1 MDEVLEIKGTE
12 FNKTELKRII
22 DLIPQTDPR
31 SREYAQLLECIERY
45 IYFAN
50 VIAAAQAFIEKGE
63 QPKPQRPTDI
73 PESNIVQFAPAT
85 AAKEKLVE
93 QTEEEPEAVPE
104 YDPAV
109 VKSLLSRARADKKIS
124 SVKDWISSNFGVE
137 GFAAI
142 PAKRYPEVMGKLRE
156 LGVS

>member
-1 MDEVLEIKGTE
+1 MSMDEVLDIKGTE
-12 FNKTELKRII
+12 FNRTELKRII

-31 SREYAQLLECIERY
+31 SRDYAQLLECIERY

-50 VIAAAQAFIEKGE
+50 VIAAAQAFIENGV
-63 QPKPQRPTDI
+63 QPKPQMPTDI
-73 PESNIVQFAPAT
+73 PESNIIPFNAPVAEP
-85 AAKEKLVE
+85 EKFD
-93 QTEEEPEAVPE
+93 EPEAEDTTE

-109 VKSLLSRARADKKIS
+109 VKSLLSRARADKKIP
-124 SVKDWISSNFGVE
+124 SVKDWINSNFGVD

-142 PAKRYPEVMGKLRE
+142 PAKRYPEVMAKLKE

>member
-50 VIAAAQAFIEKGE
+50 VIAAAQAFIEKDE
-63 QPKPQRPTDI
+63 QSVRGIMPTDI
-73 PESNIVQFAPAT
+73 PESNIIPFNPPVAEE
-85 AAKEKLVE
+85 EKF
-93 QTEEEPEAVPE
+93 EEPEAEDTTE

-109 VKSLLSRARADKKIS
+109 VKALVTRARAEKKIS
-124 SVKDWISSNFGVE
+124 SIKEWISTNFGVD
-137 GFAAI
+137 GFSAI
-142 PAKRYPEVMGKLRE
+142 PAKQYPQVMAKLKE
-156 LGVS
+156 LGVC

>member
-1 MDEVLEIKGTE
+1 MEEVLDIKGTE

-50 VIAAAQAFIEKGE
+50 VIAAAQAFIEQDE
-63 QPKPQRPTDI
+63 QPVPQVV
-73 PESNIVQFAPAT
+73 PEIVQFNPPVAEE
-85 AAKEKLVE
+85 EKF
-93 QTEEEPEAVPE
+93 EEPEAEDTTE

-109 VKSLLSRARADKKIS
+109 VKALVTKARAEKKIS
-124 SVKDWISSNFGVE
+124 SIKDWISTNFGVD
-137 GFAAI
+137 GFSAI
-142 PAKRYPEVMGKLRE
+142 PAKQYPRVMAKLKE
-156 LGVS
+156 MGVE